1 MRSSGVGELSSDV
14 FTWSETRL
22 GFHWILTRW
31 NYSIFKRHAFLK
43 FSLAVM
49 ARSWNARL
57 DASVASVRGT
67 SDDSQVS
74 ESSQDHQKRRGCIKH
89 FLFQVNKKILKA
101 RQLWLDHVNTHRL
114 RHTRNLPPEQ

>member
-1 MRSSGVGELSSDV
+1 MDNVVGQNAFIGCRGIFV
-14 FTWSETRL
+14 GRFTWSETRL
-22 GFHWILTRW
+22 VFHLDS
-31 NYSIFKRHAFLK
+31 NPLDYSIFKRHAFLK

-67 SDDSQVS
+67 RDDSQVS

-89 FLFQVNKKILKA
+89 FLFQVNKKI
-101 RQLWLDHVNTHRL
+101 
-114 RHTRNLPPEQ
+114 